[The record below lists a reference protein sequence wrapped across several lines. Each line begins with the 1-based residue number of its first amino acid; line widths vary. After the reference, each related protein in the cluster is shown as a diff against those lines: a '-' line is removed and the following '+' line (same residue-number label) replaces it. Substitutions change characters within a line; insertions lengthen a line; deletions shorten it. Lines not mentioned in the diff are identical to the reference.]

1 MRKNTL
7 KVLFRSGWPLDAMDE
22 GRKRCV
28 MEISE
33 KVVCVCSQDTI
44 LVRKKPRSRF
54 HYRRWLLTP
63 RSHVY
68 QLPNTVITYLLGRL
82 LCCFPFYLF
91 LVEVGGGKSEV
102 WDGMCTTMLIK
113 KTDGGRGMI

>member
-1 MRKNTL
+1 
-7 KVLFRSGWPLDAMDE
+7 MDE

-44 LVRKKPRSRF
+44 LIGKKSRSRF

-63 RSHVY
+63 RAHV
-68 QLPNTVITYLLGRL
+68 
-82 LCCFPFYLF
+82 
-91 LVEVGGGKSEV
+91 
-102 WDGMCTTMLIK
+102 
-113 KTDGGRGMI
+113 